1 MLETMGDGV
10 RMVSTVLME
19 CREKEEMLALGVH
32 LDDQV
37 LVLKQVNKAC
47 QLAMVFLEEL
57 EG

>member
-1 MLETMGDGV
+1 
-10 RMVSTVLME
+10 MVSTVLME
-19 CREKEEMLALGVH
+19 CLEKEEMLALGAH

-37 LVLKQVNKAC
+37 LVQKQVNKAC

>member
-1 MLETMGDGV
+1 MV
-10 RMVSTVLME
+10 RMELME
-19 CREKEEMLALGVH
+19 CLEKEEMLDLGVH